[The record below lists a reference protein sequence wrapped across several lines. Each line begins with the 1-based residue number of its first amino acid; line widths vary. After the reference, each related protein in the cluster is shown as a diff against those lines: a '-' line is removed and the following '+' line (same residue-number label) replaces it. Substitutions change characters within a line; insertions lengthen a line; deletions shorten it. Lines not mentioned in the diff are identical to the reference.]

1 MCRNIVCFFNVIFK
15 SWLPV
20 DFFLIFSM
28 SFFRRTLVFSI
39 TTRSGFLADCVVF
52 LISFCYF
59 VPSDDKTVVLLMSVR
74 LFGLFR
80 NVMNSVPN
88 SFFFLLLHLLPGTIA
103 NIIELNLAL
112 FLSLSPR
119 LRNLRTL
126 WQHFHPFAVFVY

>member
-1 MCRNIVCFFNVIFK
+1 M
-15 SWLPV
+15 
-20 DFFLIFSM
+20 
-28 SFFRRTLVFSI
+28 FSI
-39 TTRSGFLADCVVF
+39 TTRSGFLEDSVVF

-59 VPSDDKTVVLLMSVR
+59 VPSDNKTVVLLMSAR

-88 SFFFLLLHLLPGTIA
+88 SFFFLLLHLLPDTIA

-119 LRNLRTL
+119 FRILRTL
-126 WQHFHPFAVFVY
+126 